1 MIDVKELHVGTNPK
15 HLKAIEFAKN
25 LSVSKTP
32 VLINGEIGTGK
43 QALCQFIHQNSAR
56 RERPILFIDCSKNP
70 NEVKNE
76 ILGYRDESGKFHRG
90 VLEQGNNG
98 TVVFLNIESLEESF
112 QKKLFTILVELG
124 DYDLDIRVLAT
135 STKNISKFV
144 GSGRFY
150 RALYSYFSS
159 NQVNIPP
166 LRERKDDLN
175 KLVDYYANYYSQI
188 AQKDLTDISEDVYRK
203 VATFYWTQN
212 LNEFKLVIENAVK
225 NCESTILDLNALEVG
240 ERKTEGKMIED
251 DEDSFKLMSLK
262 DAEKLLIKKALI
274 HTSENRTQ
282 AAKILG
288 VSIRT
293 LRNKINEYRSEGSQ
307 FFLNLR

>member
-1 MIDVKELHVGTNPK
+1 MVEVKELLIGTNPK
-15 HLKAIEFAKN
+15 FVKAVEFAKN

-32 VLINGEIGTGK
+32 ILINGEIGTGK
-43 QALCQFIHQNSAR
+43 KSFCQYIHENSVR
-56 RERPILFIDCSKNP
+56 KDRPLMYIDCSKKP
-70 NEVKNE
+70 EDVKNE
-76 ILGYRDESGKFHRG
+76 ILGYRDDFGKFHKG
-90 VLEQGNNG
+90 VLEKSNSG

-112 QKKLFTILVELG
+112 QKKLFTILSELG
-124 DYDLDIRVLAT
+124 DYDLDIRVIAT

-159 NQVNIPP
+159 TQINIPP
-166 LRERKDDLN
+166 LRERKDDLQQ
-175 KLVDYYANYYSQI
+175 V
-188 AQKDLTDISEDVYRK
+188 TDFYVEYFCHELSRDRLSVEPGVYDK
-203 VATFYWTQN
+203 IATFYWTQN
-212 LNEFKLVIENAVK
+212 LTELKLVIENAVK
-225 NCESTILDLNALEVG
+225 NCTGNILDLNALEIG
-240 ERKTEGKMIED
+240 ERKTEGKMIEN

-293 LRNKINEYRSEGSQ
+293 LRNKINEYRNEGSQ